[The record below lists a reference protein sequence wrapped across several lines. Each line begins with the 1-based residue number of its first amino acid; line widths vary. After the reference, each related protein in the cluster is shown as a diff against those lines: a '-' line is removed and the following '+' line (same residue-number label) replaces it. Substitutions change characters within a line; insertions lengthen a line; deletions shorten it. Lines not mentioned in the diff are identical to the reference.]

1 MKVHKQ
7 NQILSPFSNDQ
18 ELIHQSKHLLLEL
31 YNCDFEK
38 LNDESFL
45 RCTLNR
51 AAKLANA
58 TVLNLISNK
67 FEPQGVTAIALL
79 AESHISIHT
88 WPESNYSAV
97 DIFTCGQNMMPELAS
112 QYLIESLMAKEHSLR
127 VIERNPPSAVSK
139 QDIRDISK
147 ALGFPWWDKPAQP
160 CLSSRFPYGHEITS
174 ERLKMVEKAEE
185 YVLFC
190 FLNHF

>member
-1 MKVHKQ
+1 MEVHKKTQ
-7 NQILSPFSNDQ
+7 VLNSINNDQ
-18 ELIHQSKHLLLEL
+18 KFSHQGKHLLLEL
-31 YNCDFEK
+31 YRCDSYK

-45 RCTLNR
+45 RCTLDR
-51 AAKLANA
+51 AAKHAKA

-112 QYLIESLMAKEHSLR
+112 QYLIESLIAKEHSLR
-127 VIERNPPSAVSK
+127 VIERNPPAAVLK
-139 QDIRDISK
+139 EIRTVI
-147 ALGFPWWDKPAQP
+147 
-160 CLSSRFPYGHEITS
+160 
-174 ERLKMVEKAEE
+174 
-185 YVLFC
+185 
-190 FLNHF
+190 

>member
-1 MKVHKQ
+1 MEIYKK
-7 NQILSPFSNDQ
+7 NQILSSFSDEKN
-18 ELIHQSKHLLLEL
+18 LTHQSKHFLLEL
-31 YNCDFEK
+31 YRCNCEK

-45 RCTLNR
+45 RCTLNK

-127 VIERNPPSAVSK
+127 VIERNPPSAVSN
-139 QDIRDISK
+139 QIR
-147 ALGFPWWDKPAQP
+147 
-160 CLSSRFPYGHEITS
+160 T
-174 ERLKMVEKAEE
+174 V
-185 YVLFC
+185 V
-190 FLNHF
+190 

>member
-1 MKVHKQ
+1 MEIYKK
-7 NQILSPFSNDQ
+7 NQILSSFRDDQ
-18 ELIHQSKHLLLEL
+18 KLSHQSKHLLLEL
-31 YNCDFEK
+31 YRCDCAK

-97 DIFTCGQNMMPELAS
+97 DIFTCGQNMKPERAS
-112 QYLIESLMAKEHSLR
+112 KYLIEALMAKEHLLR
-127 VIERNPPSAVSK
+127 IINRNPPSTVHN
-139 QDIRDISK
+139 QIR
-147 ALGFPWWDKPAQP
+147 
-160 CLSSRFPYGHEITS
+160 TT
-174 ERLKMVEKAEE
+174 V
-185 YVLFC
+185 
-190 FLNHF
+190 

>member
-1 MKVHKQ
+1 MDIYKKS
-7 NQILSPFSNDQ
+7 QILNSFTDEQKLS
-18 ELIHQSKHLLLEL
+18 HQSKHLLLEL
-31 YNCDFEK
+31 YRCDCEK

-45 RCTLNR
+45 RCILNR
-51 AAKLANA
+51 ASKLANA

-97 DIFTCGQNMMPELAS
+97 DIFTCGQNMMPEIAS

-127 VIERNPPSAVSK
+127 VIERNPPTAVLK
-139 QDIRDISK
+139 EIRSVI
-147 ALGFPWWDKPAQP
+147 
-160 CLSSRFPYGHEITS
+160 
-174 ERLKMVEKAEE
+174 
-185 YVLFC
+185 
-190 FLNHF
+190 

>member
-1 MKVHKQ
+1 MEIYKKS
-7 NQILSPFSNDQ
+7 QILSSLSDEQ
-18 ELIHQSKHLLLEL
+18 KLSHQSKHLLLEL
-31 YNCDFEK
+31 YRCDREK

-45 RCTLNR
+45 RCILNR

-97 DIFTCGQNMMPELAS
+97 DIFTCGRNMLPELAS
-112 QYLIESLMAKEHSLR
+112 QYLIQALKAEEHTLR
-127 VIERNPPSAVSK
+127 IIERNPPET
-139 QDIRDISK
+139 
-147 ALGFPWWDKPAQP
+147 L
-160 CLSSRFPYGHEITS
+160 LT
-174 ERLKMVEKAEE
+174 EKRS
-185 YVLFC
+185 VF
-190 FLNHF
+190 

>member
-1 MKVHKQ
+1 MEDPKK
-7 NQILSPFSNDQ
+7 NQILNSFSNDQ
-18 ELIHQSKHLLLEL
+18 KLIHQNKHLLLEL
-31 YNCDFEK
+31 YGCDYEK

-67 FEPQGVTAIALL
+67 FEPQWVTAIALL

-112 QYLIESLMAKEHSLR
+112 QYLIE
-127 VIERNPPSAVSK
+127 
-139 QDIRDISK
+139 
-147 ALGFPWWDKPAQP
+147 AL
-160 CLSSRFPYGHEITS
+160 
-174 ERLKMVEKAEE
+174 KAEE
-185 YVLFC
+185 HNLRIMDRHPPAKVLKQMRMVV
-190 FLNHF
+190 

>member
-1 MKVHKQ
+1 MEASKK
-7 NQILSPFSNDQ
+7 NQILSSFNNDQ
-18 ELIHQSKHLLLEL
+18 KLSHQSKHLLLEL
-31 YNCDFEK
+31 YGCDYEK

-97 DIFTCGQNMMPELAS
+97 DIFTCGKNMSPEFAS
-112 QYLIESLMAKEHSLR
+112 QYLIEALNAEEHFLR
-127 VIERNPPSAVSK
+127 IIERNPPVGVPTE
-139 QDIRDISK
+139 IR
-147 ALGFPWWDKPAQP
+147 
-160 CLSSRFPYGHEITS
+160 T
-174 ERLKMVEKAEE
+174 V
-185 YVLFC
+185 V
-190 FLNHF
+190 

>member
-1 MKVHKQ
+1 MEVNKQDQIFSSLSNKEELSHK
-7 NQILSPFSNDQ
+7 
-18 ELIHQSKHLLLEL
+18 SKHLLLEL
-31 YNCDFEK
+31 YKCDYDK

-45 RCTLNR
+45 RCILNR

-97 DIFTCGQNMMPELAS
+97 DIFTCGQNMMPERAS
-112 QYLIESLMAKEHSLR
+112 QYLIESMVAKEHSLR
-127 VIERNPPSAVSK
+127 VIERNPPQAVPK
-139 QDIRDISK
+139 QVR
-147 ALGFPWWDKPAQP
+147 
-160 CLSSRFPYGHEITS
+160 T
-174 ERLKMVEKAEE
+174 V
-185 YVLFC
+185 V
-190 FLNHF
+190 

>member
-1 MKVHKQ
+1 MEIHKK
-7 NQILSPFSNDQ
+7 NQILSSFCDDQ
-18 ELIHQSKHLLLEL
+18 KLSHQSKHLLLEL
-31 YNCDFEK
+31 YRCDCEK

-45 RCTLNR
+45 RCTLNK

-112 QYLIESLMAKEHSLR
+112 QHLIESLMAKEHFLR
-127 VIERNPPSAVSK
+127 VIKRNPPSSVS
-139 QDIRDISK
+139 QQIRTI
-147 ALGFPWWDKPAQP
+147 
-160 CLSSRFPYGHEITS
+160 I
-174 ERLKMVEKAEE
+174 
-185 YVLFC
+185 
-190 FLNHF
+190 

>member
-1 MKVHKQ
+1 MEVHKK
-7 NQILSPFSNDQ
+7 NQILSSLSNDKA
-18 ELIHQSKHLLLEL
+18 IHQSKHLLLEL
-31 YNCDFEK
+31 YGCDYEK

-51 AAKLANA
+51 AAKLAKA

-97 DIFTCGQNMMPELAS
+97 DIFTCGQNMLPELAS
-112 QYLIESLMAKEHSLR
+112 QYLIDTLKAEEHSLR
-127 VIERNPPSAVSK
+127 IIERNPPAKVHK
-139 QDIRDISK
+139 QLRTI
-147 ALGFPWWDKPAQP
+147 
-160 CLSSRFPYGHEITS
+160 
-174 ERLKMVEKAEE
+174 V
-185 YVLFC
+185 
-190 FLNHF
+190 

>member
-1 MKVHKQ
+1 MEVNKK
-7 NQILSPFSNDQ
+7 NQIFSSLSNDK
-18 ELIHQSKHLLLEL
+18 ELSHKSKHLLLEL
-31 YNCDFEK
+31 YKCDFEK

-97 DIFTCGQNMMPELAS
+97 DIFTCGRNMLPELAS
-112 QYLIESLMAKEHSLR
+112 QYLIQTLRAEEHFLR
-127 VIERNPPSAVSK
+127 IIERNPPATVFK
-139 QDIRDISK
+139 GMRT
-147 ALGFPWWDKPAQP
+147 AF
-160 CLSSRFPYGHEITS
+160 
-174 ERLKMVEKAEE
+174 
-185 YVLFC
+185 
-190 FLNHF
+190 

>member
-1 MKVHKQ
+1 MEVSKKNQ
-7 NQILSPFSNDQ
+7 NLSSFSNDEQ
-18 ELIHQSKHLLLEL
+18 LIYQSKHFLLEL
-31 YNCDFEK
+31 YRCDYEK

-51 AAKLANA
+51 AAKVAKA

-79 AESHISIHT
+79 AESHLSIHT

-112 QYLIESLMAKEHSLR
+112 KYLIEALMAEEHFLR
-127 VIERNPPSAVSK
+127 VIERNPPAAVMK
-139 QDIRDISK
+139 QIRTI
-147 ALGFPWWDKPAQP
+147 
-160 CLSSRFPYGHEITS
+160 I
-174 ERLKMVEKAEE
+174 
-185 YVLFC
+185 
-190 FLNHF
+190 

>member
-1 MKVHKQ
+1 MEAYKK
-7 NQILSPFSNDQ
+7 NQVLSSFSNDQ
-18 ELIHQSKHLLLEL
+18 KLSHQSKHLLLEL
-31 YNCDFEK
+31 YRCDYEK

-88 WPESNYSAV
+88 WP
-97 DIFTCGQNMMPELAS
+97 
-112 QYLIESLMAKEHSLR
+112 
-127 VIERNPPSAVSK
+127 
-139 QDIRDISK
+139 
-147 ALGFPWWDKPAQP
+147 
-160 CLSSRFPYGHEITS
+160 
-174 ERLKMVEKAEE
+174 
-185 YVLFC
+185 
-190 FLNHF
+190 

>member
-1 MKVHKQ
+1 MEIYKKS
-7 NQILSPFSNDQ
+7 QILSSLSDEQ
-18 ELIHQSKHLLLEL
+18 KLSHQSKHLLLEL
-31 YNCDFEK
+31 YRCDCEK

-79 AESHISIHT
+79 AESHISIHS

-97 DIFTCGQNMMPELAS
+97 DIFTCGQNMLPELAS
-112 QYLIESLMAKEHSLR
+112 QYLIEALDAEEHSLR
-127 VIERNPPSAVSK
+127 VIERNPPAAV
-139 QDIRDISK
+139 
-147 ALGFPWWDKPAQP
+147 
-160 CLSSRFPYGHEITS
+160 
-174 ERLKMVEKAEE
+174 LKEMRTV
-185 YVLFC
+185 V
-190 FLNHF
+190 

>member
-1 MKVHKQ
+1 MEVHKK
-7 NQILSPFSNDQ
+7 NQILSSLSNDNV
-18 ELIHQSKHLLLEL
+18 IHQSKHLLLEL
-31 YNCDFEK
+31 YGCDYEK

-51 AAKLANA
+51 AAKLAKA

-97 DIFTCGQNMMPELAS
+97 DIFTCGQNMLPELAS
-112 QYLIESLMAKEHSLR
+112 QYLIDTLKAEEHSLR
-127 VIERNPPSAVSK
+127 IIERNPPATVHK
-139 QDIRDISK
+139 QLRTI
-147 ALGFPWWDKPAQP
+147 A
-160 CLSSRFPYGHEITS
+160 
-174 ERLKMVEKAEE
+174 
-185 YVLFC
+185 
-190 FLNHF
+190 

>member
-1 MKVHKQ
+1 MEVHKK
-7 NQILSPFSNDQ
+7 NQILSSFRNDQ
-18 ELIHQSKHLLLEL
+18 KLSHQSKHFLLEL
-31 YNCDFEK
+31 YRCDYEK

-112 QYLIESLMAKEHSLR
+112 QYLIESLLAEEHSLR
-127 VIERNPPSAVSK
+127 VIERNPPAAAFKEIRSAV
-139 QDIRDISK
+139 
-147 ALGFPWWDKPAQP
+147 
-160 CLSSRFPYGHEITS
+160 
-174 ERLKMVEKAEE
+174 
-185 YVLFC
+185 
-190 FLNHF
+190 

>member
-1 MKVHKQ
+1 MEIYKK
-7 NQILSPFSNDQ
+7 NQILSSLSDQ
-18 ELIHQSKHLLLEL
+18 KELSHQSKHLLLEL
-31 YNCDFEK
+31 YRCDCEK

-45 RCTLNR
+45 RCILNR

-127 VIERNPPSAVSK
+127 VIERYPPEAAFK
-139 QDIRDISK
+139 QIRS
-147 ALGFPWWDKPAQP
+147 
-160 CLSSRFPYGHEITS
+160 
-174 ERLKMVEKAEE
+174 V
-185 YVLFC
+185 V
-190 FLNHF
+190 

>member
-1 MKVHKQ
+1 MEVPRK
-7 NQILSPFSNDQ
+7 NQILHSFSNDKKR
-18 ELIHQSKHLLLEL
+18 IHQSKHFLLEL
-31 YNCDFEK
+31 YGCDYEK

-51 AAKLANA
+51 AAKLAKA

-67 FEPQGVTAIALL
+67 FKPQGVTAIALL

-112 QYLIESLMAKEHSLR
+112 QYLIEALKADEHSLR
-127 VIERNPPSAVSK
+127 VIERNPPAEVPK
-139 QDIRDISK
+139 QTRTII
-147 ALGFPWWDKPAQP
+147 
-160 CLSSRFPYGHEITS
+160 
-174 ERLKMVEKAEE
+174 
-185 YVLFC
+185 
-190 FLNHF
+190 